1 MTTAEVVLSK
11 FYPSVQSDL
20 AGKTVMCRIGEVA
33 SMGSSGKLLTSHSFH
48 SLSGLGNKPI
58 CLLLFFCN
66 VIVAFAF
73 E

>member
-1 MTTAEVVLSK
+1 MTTAEGVLSK

-20 AGKTVMCRIGEVA
+20 AGKTVMCSIGEVA
-33 SMGSSGKLLTSHSFH
+33 SMG
-48 SLSGLGNKPI
+48 LSGNKPI

-66 VIVAFAF
+66 VIVALAF